1 MLELPHGLSAC
12 HTAVE
17 VNCSCCCCCCCNCP
31 LSAVRVVAST
41 RLALASLRSGLRSVS
56 RHGAHGNSVKDG
68 VEQSAADMN
77 VVCVCVEPVDPPC
90 AMRCPSL
97 HHTSSASPSSVSIVV
112 KSCRRHTCTHTRT
125 CLYYTTSTR
134 ETCAGERGRERVTR
148 PSSLV
153 KLAPL
158 WGFCGDFI
166 VCCYV
171 RRRRHYAFALG
182 QLTGHVWT
190 LSHMCGR
197 VGYSKGTE
205 GNVIRHDDN
214 VQTVRKL
221 VDLLLTFL
229 YLLLACLLG

>member
-1 MLELPHGLSAC
+1 
-12 HTAVE
+12 
-17 VNCSCCCCCCCNCP
+17 
-31 LSAVRVVAST
+31 
-41 RLALASLRSGLRSVS
+41 
-56 RHGAHGNSVKDG
+56 
-68 VEQSAADMN
+68 MN

-97 HHTSSASPSSVSIVV
+97 HHTSSTSSSSVSIVV

-134 ETCAGERGRERVTR
+134 ETCAGERGRERVAR

-197 VGYSKGTE
+197 VGYSKRGV
-205 GNVIRHDDN
+205 GDVIRHDDN
-214 VQTVRKL
+214 VQTIRKL

-229 YLLLACLLG
+229 YLLLSCLLG